1 MLVLSSGSERAL
13 LLGDAV
19 HCPVELLEAEW
30 ASLGDVDQA
39 LAVRTRE
46 ALAREFEGTGIPM
59 AGPHFPGMRFGRLLP
74 GTGRR
79 YWT

>member
-13 LLGDAV
+13 LLGDVV

-46 ALAREFEGTGIPM
+46 ALAREFEGTGTPM

-74 GTGRR
+74 GIGRR